1 MIGFNCVVVDGSILV
16 TDLMVL
22 FGRLRC
28 YMPIV
33 VLFPTSDVCT
43 YLMTQN
49 ERENE
54 LVVQQQGSV
63 VGPRIH
69 QPQQENALWNA
80 MIMVLMVIIR
90 IHQPQQE
97 YALWKGK
104 KQG

>member
-1 MIGFNCVVVDGSILV
+1 
-16 TDLMVL
+16 
-22 FGRLRC
+22 
-28 YMPIV
+28 MPIV

-69 QPQQENALWNA
+69 QPQQENALRNA

-90 IHQPQQE
+90 KHQPPQE
-97 YALWKGK
+97 YALWKVK
-104 KQG
+104 KQGYINHSRKMHCGIQTSDHNDSLLLITVC